1 MGHAHAP
8 FVHCWPP
15 LHAVAQAPQ
24 CIESVCRSTHAL
36 LQFVSI
42 GPESV
47 AHVST
52 QVPSKQLGVA
62 AGHATPQPPQ
72 FFGSVLRL
80 TQTLLHAASGEQTT
94 PLSVIAS
101 VTGGP
106 SVPVSW
112 RTVPSL
118 GDASPPEGA
127 SMITRPSGRTR
138 PIAPSGSLTVPSSST
153 SASGS
158 SMPGSVRPHPSTIA
172 ATTHVTKHTYKKK
185 RRLTFFMAP
194 HPPPEGGGI
203 YHCPFVAVHG
213 HKIVQC
219 KSPP

>member
-106 SVPVSW
+106 SVPCVSRMVTSPGPPSGRRPTSLNGPSGSVTSRPASASPSSGPVSW
-112 RTVPSL
+112 R
-118 GDASPPEGA
+118 
-127 SMITRPSGRTR
+127 
-138 PIAPSGSLTVPSSST
+138 
-153 SASGS
+153 
-158 SMPGSVRPHPSTIA
+158 PHPWTMA
-172 ATTHVTKHTYKKK
+172 PNTHATKQTYKKK
-185 RRLTFFMAP
+185 RRPNVFMAT
-194 HPPPEGGGI
+194 HPPTRGGRNLPL
-203 YHCPFVAVHG
+203 Y
-213 HKIVQC
+213 
-219 KSPP
+219 PPVLPAMHLECTTGSCCR